1 MWYVHTMENIDVYK
15 NARNLI
21 REFGNAAS
29 VEAAMRSDGMLD
41 CGDPYAAGQWNK
53 VMQAIKFL
61 QGT

>member
-1 MWYVHTMENIDVYK
+1 MENIDVFK

-21 REFGNAAS
+21 REFGDAAS

-41 CGDPYAAGQWNK
+41 CGDQYGAGQWNK
-53 VMQAIKFL
+53 VMQAIEAL